1 MFRRIE
7 ESGALRDEGARWVL
21 CPKKGNDAAAIVQ
34 ELSIRGVGTDEVHL
48 TVPCTPVDHEQTIS
62 RGSRRCRQVEA
73 WRRSAGTETLSNVL
87 MLDIIAVWLQ
97 NGGILEEPMA
107 TLNIKN
113 MSDSLYKKLQTRAKR
128 ERRSVAQ
135 EVTHLLSEAL
145 EVPKPLS
152 ILELQG
158 LGKELWQ
165 GIDAA
170 THVQSEREPWD

>member
-1 MFRRIE
+1 
-7 ESGALRDEGARWVL
+7 
-21 CPKKGNDAAAIVQ
+21 
-34 ELSIRGVGTDEVHL
+34 
-48 TVPCTPVDHEQTIS
+48 
-62 RGSRRCRQVEA
+62 
-73 WRRSAGTETLSNVL
+73 
-87 MLDIIAVWLQ
+87 MLDISAVWLQ

-170 THVQSEREPWD
+170 THVQSERKPWD